1 MREGGDN
8 DTEAKESNSLKRR
21 ALIRWKQKE
30 IAEDP
35 AVPDLELHYLLTSS
49 EEDLKAGRGGGI
61 LEEKLETHFI
71 PSCAYTKMHNL

>member
-49 EEDLKAGRGGGI
+49 EEDLKGEVGDTFYS
-61 LEEKLETHFI
+61 KLCI
-71 PSCAYTKMHNL
+71 YKDAYPIKLAL

>member
-49 EEDLKAGRGGGI
+49 EEDLKAGGGWGDLRGEVGDTFYS
-61 LEEKLETHFI
+61 KLCI
-71 PSCAYTKMHNL
+71 YKDA